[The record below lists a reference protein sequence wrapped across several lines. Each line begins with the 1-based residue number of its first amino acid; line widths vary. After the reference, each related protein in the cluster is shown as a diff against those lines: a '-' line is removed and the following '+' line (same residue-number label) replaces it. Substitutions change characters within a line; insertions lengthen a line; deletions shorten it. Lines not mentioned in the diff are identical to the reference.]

1 LANPLRRAETLR
13 RAGTWVG
20 GESAVQDSGLSA
32 LGRVTSEPTPSV
44 RYFETFEFATKK
56 QDVEEAAVENQPT
69 GRPPSEEQKARQ
81 RFISRFRKKHKSE
94 ADKEKATAD
103 LAAEELPKAKTF
115 TVANQLRAT
124 IFNSWLNVLLLAV
137 PAGFVVNYL
146 HLNPIAVFFVNF
158 AAILP
163 LTTLFSYA
171 IDEVRLRY
179 KGVGGMLVY
188 MSFG

>member
-1 LANPLRRAETLR
+1 LP
-13 RAGTWVG
+13 
-20 GESAVQDSGLSA
+20 GE
-32 LGRVTSEPTPSV
+32 EP
-44 RYFETFEFATKK
+44 
-56 QDVEEAAVENQPT
+56 
-69 GRPPSEEQKARQ
+69 
-81 RFISRFRKKHKSE
+81 
-94 ADKEKATAD
+94 
-103 LAAEELPKAKTF
+103 PKAKKTLKHKPF
-115 TVANQLRAT
+115 TLVNQLKAT
-124 IFNSWLNVLLLAV
+124 VFNSWLNILLLAV

-171 IDEVRLRY
+171 VDEVRLRY